1 MTQFFWRGEIGCGQL
16 QVPAEG
22 TVYPFYSVD

>member
-1 MTQFFWRGEIGCGQL
+1 MTQFFWRAEMDCGQV

-22 TVYPFYSVD
+22 NVYPFYSVD